1 MTKHYQMEGA
11 TGQMFGEI
19 LFTLLEKFFM
29 YSKHYSV
36 EFFVLV
42 KQYSLKHVQ
51 NEKKP

>member
-51 NEKKP
+51 NAKKL